1 MKLIRNGEAGQVFIL
16 VLILLALVPLLVVP
30 MLWLSYSSQ
39 RYHQL
44 VEINTLNAYA
54 ADSGVEYG
62 RYQIYNYPAEIL
74 ESGLAD
80 NLTINGIDV
89 YVTAEYEP
97 TMAAYSI
104 TSTAARAGRS
114 LTIECTIV
122 VDVGLF
128 GNVVACNG
136 DLTLD
141 HCVFENPEFP
151 GESDVYTSGNVH
163 LIQSTIDGDVNVSGT
178 YTDDG
183 HSLVTGNI
191 TQGAEVLEFPSIDA
205 EIHEEKAKAGGN
217 STGINW
223 NNQGIKN
230 LGPIYVEGDL
240 IVSRTDL
247 ILEGTVYVTGTVSI
261 DRAGLTGF
269 GDILAEGNL
278 LMERYSLDIGDSEIL
293 PLLMSVNGDITL
305 DRDTEGWGETY
316 AIVYA
321 PGGTINLNLIDLY
334 GSVAA
339 LFVNLNQ
346 SVINYPAELRGR
358 ADLPGA
364 GLDTVTYIF
373 Q

>member
-1 MKLIRNGEAGQVFIL
+1 MKLAKNGEAGQVLIWA
-16 VLILLALVPLLVVP
+16 LILLAMGPLLVVP
-30 MLWLSYSSQ
+30 MLRLSSSSQ
-39 RYHQL
+39 GYNQMT
-44 VEINTLNAYA
+44 EIYTLNAYA
-54 ADSGVEYG
+54 ADSGIEYAK
-62 RYQIYNYPAEIL
+62 YQIYSNPAEIVAF
-74 ESGLAD
+74 GLD
-80 NLTINGIDV
+80 EYLVINNIDV
-89 YVTAEYEP
+89 HVTAEYMLG
-97 TMAAYSI
+97 TAAYKI
-104 TSTAARAGRS
+104 ISTAGTVESSVA
-114 LTIECTIV
+114 IECTIV
-122 VDVGLF
+122 IDVGLF

-346 SVINYPAELRGR
+346 SEIFYPAELRGR